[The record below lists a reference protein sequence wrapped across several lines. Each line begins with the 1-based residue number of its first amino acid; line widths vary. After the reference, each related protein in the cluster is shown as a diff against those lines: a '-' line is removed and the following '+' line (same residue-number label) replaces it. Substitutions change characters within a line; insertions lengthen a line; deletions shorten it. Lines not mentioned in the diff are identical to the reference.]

1 MLSTISW
8 PQYFAAIAVTGT
20 CYYSYILLR
29 YYQREISG
37 LLTRKSAGSENQ
49 EHSPIAPLSVIGTIR
64 EDPHVSYLDEREIQF
79 VGDDQTDIAE
89 TDAEDQDTAETS
101 PESLQQQ
108 LVKDTDQLMEA
119 FAAEDNKSEFLSL
132 LAILLCAYRQHASI
146 LNFASLSAYILQAAP
161 ARLPFPLS
169 EEDLTQTLN

>member
-1 MLSTISW
+1 MLPTISW

-20 CYYSYILLR
+20 FYYSYIFLR

-37 LLTRKSAGSENQ
+37 LLTRKSAGSANQ
-49 EHSPIAPLSVIGTIR
+49 EHSPIVPLSVIGAVR
-64 EDPHVSYLDEREIQF
+64 EDSYVSYLDEREVQF
-79 VGDDQTDIAE
+79 AGDGQTDIAE

-108 LVKDTDQLMEA
+108 LVKETDQLIEA

-132 LAILLCAYRQHASI
+132 LAILLGAYRQHASI
-146 LNFASLSAYILQAAP
+146 LNLSSLSAYILQAAP
-161 ARLPFPLS
+161 VRLPFSLS
-169 EEDLTQTLN
+169 AEDLTQTLN